1 MAVPPLYAHRL
12 GRAYGPDSSAM
23 ALAGAL
29 ASGVDGLETDVCL
42 TSDDELVLLH
52 DPLLTLGTTLDGWA
66 HRRRAAEIRAAR
78 LLDHDREPTAEGPLT
93 LDELLAAAPRD
104 LPIQVEVK
112 AHADPEL
119 ARRTAQ
125 IFCERYGRGPERR
138 RLELISFHSAA
149 CATAAA
155 YGVRSRLVVW
165 AEYAPEALAAWAVS
179 RGVTGVSVEH
189 FLLAPKL
196 VSVFRLAGLSV
207 SSGTVNDAE
216 LLARVTELALP
227 DTVCTDRPG
236 ELRAEALRLE
246 EAPSTSALLDAEPAP
261 AGLTAGA
268 RC

>member
-1 MAVPPLYAHRL
+1 MQIPALYAHRL
-12 GRAYGPDSSAM
+12 GRAYGPDSSAT
-23 ALAGAL
+23 ALAASL
-29 ASGVDGLETDVCL
+29 AAGVDGLETDVCV
-42 TSDDELVLLH
+42 TADDELVLLH
-52 DPLLTLGTTLDGWA
+52 DPLLTLGTTLGGWA
-66 HRRRAAEIRAAR
+66 HRRSATEILRART
-78 LLDHDREPTAEGPLT
+78 LDRNGEPTAERAMT
-93 LDELLAAAPRD
+93 LDELLAATPSD

-125 IFCERYGRGPERR
+125 ILCERYRTGPERR

-155 YGVRSRLVVW
+155 YGLRSRLVVW

-196 VSVFRLAGLSV
+196 VAVLRLAGLSV
-207 SSGTVNDAE
+207 STGTVNDAE

-227 DTVCTDRPG
+227 DAVCTDRPA

-246 EAPSTSALLDAEPAP
+246 EAPSTSVLLDAEPAP
-261 AGLTAGA
+261 ATPSAPAG
-268 RC
+268 C